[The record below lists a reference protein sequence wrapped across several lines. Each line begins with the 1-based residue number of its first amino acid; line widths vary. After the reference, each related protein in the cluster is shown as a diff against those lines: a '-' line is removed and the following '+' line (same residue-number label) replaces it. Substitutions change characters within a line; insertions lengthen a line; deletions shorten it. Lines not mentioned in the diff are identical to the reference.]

1 MLDTQRGLLAV
12 PGIVAARVKERPL
25 YAIVLVLGL
34 VAVFV
39 VRHWLARCIE
49 FEGAT
54 ESKTAWSTV
63 MQLTGP
69 VVLALPGPIALW
81 VVASWLRGEVGQ
93 GGSQVLAQALQVT
106 AVAWFVAAALSGG
119 FRRHGIAE
127 GLLGF
132 GEASTKVVR
141 RQLSVFQSLIVPLV
155 FPLAWLAATRDPRS
169 GAVMERVLFITIQLM
184 LAYLLHRLLRP
195 SSGVLANVLVRLPTS
210 WPSRLRP
217 VWYLLGI
224 GFPITLAVLT
234 CLGYYYTAWQLLQR
248 ALFSVAMVA
257 IACTLYVVGTRR
269 RPARPGVVR
278 RRTESTVSAAGRFE
292 ASWHSLLGGVLSLAV
307 LGAMWFTWSD
317 TFSALQIL
325 DRVELW
331 TTTASVTHTAT
342 NNDGEMVQQS
352 VPETV
357 PITLADLGVCVILF
371 VVAFFAGRTLPA
383 LLDVAVISR
392 LPFDHGARHAV
403 LIICRYL
410 VVLFGGV
417 VALRSIG
424 VSWSSV
430 QWLAAAMTVG
440 LGFGLQEIFANLVSG
455 LIILFERPIRIGD
468 LVTVGGTTGKVTKMQ
483 IRATTITDFDRRE
496 LVVPNKKFITEDV
509 VNWTLSDPITRF
521 VIPVGISYSSN
532 PTEAQQILLRL
543 AKQHPNVMDEPAA
556 SAVFTS
562 FGASTLDMELR
573 AFLPT
578 RDNYPTVVHEL
589 NVAIEREF
597 REAGLEIAFPQQD
610 LHIRSLPANV
620 SISARPAVSETRR
633 AA

>member
-1 MLDTQRGLLAV
+1 M
-12 PGIVAARVKERPL
+12 
-25 YAIVLVLGL
+25 
-34 VAVFV
+34 
-39 VRHWLARCIE
+39 
-49 FEGAT
+49 
-54 ESKTAWSTV
+54 
-63 MQLTGP
+63 
-69 VVLALPGPIALW
+69 
-81 VVASWLRGEVGQ
+81 
-93 GGSQVLAQALQVT
+93 
-106 AVAWFVAAALSGG
+106 
-119 FRRHGIAE
+119 
-127 GLLGF
+127 
-132 GEASTKVVR
+132 
-141 RQLSVFQSLIVPLV
+141 
-155 FPLAWLAATRDPRS
+155 
-169 GAVMERVLFITIQLM
+169 
-184 LAYLLHRLLRP
+184 
-195 SSGVLANVLVRLPTS
+195 
-210 WPSRLRP
+210 
-217 VWYLLGI
+217 
-224 GFPITLAVLT
+224 
-234 CLGYYYTAWQLLQR
+234 
-248 ALFSVAMVA
+248 
-257 IACTLYVVGTRR
+257 
-269 RPARPGVVR
+269 
-278 RRTESTVSAAGRFE
+278 AGRFE
-292 ASWHSLLGGVLSLAV
+292 GSWHSLLGGVLSLAV

-317 TFSALQIL
+317 TFSALQVL

-331 TTTASVTHTAT
+331 TTTASVTHTGT
-342 NNDGEMVQQS
+342 NTDGEVVQQS

-357 PITLADLGVCVILF
+357 PITLADLGVCVILL

-383 LLDVAVISR
+383 LLDVAIISR

-468 LVTVGGTTGKVTKMQ
+468 LVTVSGTTGKVTKMQ

-543 AKQHPNVMDEPAA
+543 AKQHAHVMGEPAP

-597 REAGLEIAFPQQD
+597 REAGIEIAFPQQD
-610 LHIRSLPANV
+610 LHIRSLPANLSIV
-620 SISARPAVSETRR
+620 SQPMATRR